1 MKRFLHIISFV
12 LVAAAAKA
20 QTNACA
26 VTTMQV
32 QIKSTTSVAGGCEVL
47 MDVSFT
53 GTFNNGAKYGVIHL
67 WESDPVNHYPNINYT
82 VSTPPGGTVLQN
94 ALGTIVIENPGTT
107 GYSLVAAYPWTG
119 SGQPAVKMVSSGVTL
134 TRTGTGPFQYTLQNV
149 KLLLSTCGQ
158 PVTVRGDVWGT
169 NNGNNTQCS
178 NQGAITILFNNLQ
191 INGIKQCIQPR
202 LLNLSFNNTDDI
214 AINASVKAF
223 IDDGDGVAE
232 LGGDDIEITGVL
244 SPALPGTLT
253 IGAGATQNYFN
264 ISYAPYSNQPIYD
277 KPVWIQATASAP
289 NAASVTTIRKIDF
302 LGSCALLPVQ
312 FKSFSAR
319 RISNGQV
326 QLDWVTATELNN
338 TGFAVERKLGNGA
351 WEAVGFINTKAHD
364 GNSQTE
370 LSYQFFDVN
379 SQKSMA
385 QYRLRQVDRDGS
397 SRYSDIKAV
406 RGTEQTIKTVIYP
419 NPSNTGQVTVV
430 FESHERLRDVVLYD
444 MNGRVVKSWKN
455 VANNNLSI
463 ENLLPGMYNLRITSV
478 DTGDQTS
485 EKIVVSK

>member
-1 MKRFLHIISFV
+1 MKRFLQMISFV

-26 VTTMQV
+26 VTSMQV

-67 WESDPVNHYPNINYT
+67 WESDPVNNYPSINYS
-82 VSTPPGGTVLQN
+82 VSTPPGGTMLQN

-107 GYSLVAAYPWTG
+107 GYSLVTAYPWTG

-149 KLLLSTCGQ
+149 KLVLSTCGQ

-214 AINASVKAF
+214 SINATVKAF

-232 LGGDDIEITGVL
+232 LGGDDIEITSVL
-244 SPALPGTLT
+244 SPALPATLT
-253 IGAGATQNYFN
+253 LAPSTMQNYFN

-277 KPVWIQATASAP
+277 KPIWIQAVASAP
-289 NAASVTTIRKIDF
+289 NAASVTTVRKIDF

-312 FKSFSAR
+312 FKSFNAR

-326 QLDWVTATELNN
+326 QLDWTTATELNN
-338 TGFAVERKLGNGA
+338 TGFAVERKLGNGV

-364 GNSQTE
+364 GNSQTD

-406 RGTEQTIKTVIYP
+406 RGVEQAVKTVIYP
-419 NPSNTGQVTVV
+419 NPSATGQVTVV
-430 FESHERLRDVVLYD
+430 FESHERMRDVVLYD

-455 VANNNLSI
+455 VTNNNISI

-478 DTGDQTS
+478 DTGEQTS